1 MTRQVYRQ
9 FRRQK
14 YLSKYDYYFRNEESI
29 FEVKFSPRIAGTFEQ
44 EWTLEYHIKGLM
56 GLAKTVKKIFVKATG
71 KARVSKA
78 IRANPSHVE
87 FPKPQDGQQNQRLN
101 INKH

>member
-1 MTRQVYRQ
+1 MRQYPLRTISYV
-9 FRRQK
+9 
-14 YLSKYDYYFRNEESI
+14 SKYDFNFRNEEST

-71 KARVSKA
+71 RARVSKA

-87 FPKPQDGQQNQRLN
+87 FSKPQDGQQNQRLN
-101 INKH
+101 ISKY